1 MNDTNPVAS
10 GENTRTALV
19 TGAGSGIGRET
30 ALQLAAADYRVW
42 AFDVDEGGLEETV
55 AREGQNRIQRRVVNL
70 ADLDDLE
77 SAVGHVLGLVVP
89 DLLVNNAGIGVAGTV
104 GETTPADWDRT
115 LAVNLSAVF
124 HLCRLLVPPMI
135 ERGSGVIVNVA
146 SVAGI
151 VGLRN
156 RAAYCASKSGV
167 VGLTRALA
175 ADHAGD
181 GLRVNAICPGTVE
194 TAWIDRIIAGAD
206 DPGAT
211 RAAMAA
217 RQLDGR
223 MGTPQEV
230 AAGILFLASPEARF
244 VNGSAFVMDGGLS
257 AV

>member
-1 MNDTNPVAS
+1 MNDTNPVGS

-30 ALQLAAADYRVW
+30 ALQLAAADYQVW
-42 AFDVDEGGLEETV
+42 AFDVDEGGLEETA

-77 SAVGHVLGLVVP
+77 SAVRHVLGLVVP

-151 VGLRN
+151 VGLPN

-194 TAWIDRIIAGAD
+194 TAWIDRIIAGAE
-206 DPGAT
+206 DPEAT
-211 RAAMAA
+211 RAKMAA

-223 MGTPQEV
+223 MGTPEEV